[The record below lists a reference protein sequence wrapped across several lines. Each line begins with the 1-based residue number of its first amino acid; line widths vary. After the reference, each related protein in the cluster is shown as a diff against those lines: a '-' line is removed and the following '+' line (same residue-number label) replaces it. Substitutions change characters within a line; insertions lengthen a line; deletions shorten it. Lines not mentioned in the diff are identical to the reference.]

1 MHCGITGV
9 ITEPDGPIWPTI
21 GLVIAVGLSVVGWVL
36 LAALVSWWGALALL
50 GITMLIWLLVE
61 LRHHRR

>member
-1 MHCGITGV
+1 MTDPEH
-9 ITEPDGPIWPTI
+9 EPEPTSPTL
-21 GLVIAVGLSVVGWVL
+21 GLIIVTVLSVAAWVA

-50 GITMLIWLLVE
+50 GITMLIWVLLE